1 MTSDTREKS
10 IAGRVAGKV
19 ALVTGAASGIGKA
32 TALALAREGA
42 KIAVTDLNAAGA
54 RVTVNEIIANGG
66 DAVAYSLDVTSET
79 DWERALDN
87 VLENWNKLDI
97 LVNNAGISF
106 AKPVTEMT
114 LSEWQRVMAVNLDG
128 VFLGTKHGV
137 RAMRKGAGGSII
149 NVASASGLKAS
160 PGASAYCASKAAVR
174 MFTKAAAL
182 ECAQN
187 DDRIRVNT
195 VFPSGVISPMW
206 ESMEFWQE
214 LKAKTGS
221 EEAAWQVL
229 SEGIPLKRF
238 ARAEEIA
245 QAILYLATDEAGFV
259 TGADFVIDGG
269 FTL

>member
-1 MTSDTREKS
+1 
-10 IAGRVAGKV
+10 
-19 ALVTGAASGIGKA
+19 
-32 TALALAREGA
+32 
-42 KIAVTDLNAAGA
+42 
-54 RVTVNEIIANGG
+54 
-66 DAVAYSLDVTSET
+66 
-79 DWERALDN
+79 
-87 VLENWNKLDI
+87 
-97 LVNNAGISF
+97 
-106 AKPVTEMT
+106 MT

-137 RAMRKGAGGSII
+137 RAMRKGTGGSII

-160 PGASAYCASKAAVR
+160 AGASAYCASKAAVR
-174 MFTKAAAL
+174 MFSKAVAL

-214 LKAKTGS
+214 IKAKAGS
-221 EEAAWQVL
+221 EEAAWQVM
-229 SEGIPLKRF
+229 SQAIPLKRF
-238 ARAEEIA
+238 ARPEEIA
-245 QAILYLATDEAGFV
+245 QAILYLSTDEAGFV

>member
-1 MTSDTREKS
+1 MTGNVNESA

-32 TALALAREGA
+32 TAIALAREGA
-42 KIAVTDLNAAGA
+42 KVAVTDLNAAGA
-54 RVTVNEIIANGG
+54 RMSADEIISKAGN
-66 DAVAYSLDVTSET
+66 ALSYSLDVTSET
-79 DWERALDN
+79 DWERVLDN
-87 VLENWNKLDI
+87 LFETWGRLDI

-106 AKPVTEMT
+106 AKPVSEMT

-137 RAMRKGAGGSII
+137 SAMRKGTGGSII

-160 PGASAYCASKAAVR
+160 AGASAYCASKAAVR
-174 MFTKAAAL
+174 MFSKAVAL

-206 ESMEFWQE
+206 ESMPFWQE
-214 LKAKTGS
+214 LKAKAGS
-221 EEAAWQVL
+221 DEAAWKVMSQAV
-229 SEGIPLKRF
+229 PLKRF
-238 ARAEEIA
+238 AEPEEIA
-245 QAILYLATDEAGFV
+245 HAILYLATDEAGFV

-269 FTL
+269 FTA